1 MSDGYASQGPPYAVP
16 YRASRFVLA
25 VALTISFFTAPF
37 AAEAQQAA
45 KVFRVGFLTAYS
57 EGADPTPLF
66 APVLPRDGYALSA
79 TSVKPHACCRYMQG
93 PIDATLALRTS
104 HGVVPR
110 AVEQVE
116 VGVLEAAFPIICEP
130 MAAKQRPLSVVD
142 AQFSLPFGIAVALVR
157 GAASPDEFTLSTIA
171 DPTVRGLMQRV
182 TAVRDPKLDALYPR
196 AWASWVRIALR
207 DGRSIEA
214 RIEHPRGD
222 PENFPAPAE
231 MDAKF
236 RKLAGRV
243 LPPGAVER
251 LAAAIDTFPDAE
263 RATAVLAAA
272 VPSGR

>member
-1 MSDGYASQGPPYAVP
+1 
-16 YRASRFVLA
+16 
-25 VALTISFFTAPF
+25 T
-37 AAEAQQAA
+37 
-45 KVFRVGFLTAYS
+45 
-57 EGADPTPLF
+57 
-66 APVLPRDGYALSA
+66 
-79 TSVKPHACCRYMQG
+79 
-93 PIDATLALRTS
+93 DATGAPPTWQ
-104 HGVVPR
+104 GVGRR

-214 RIEHPRGD
+214 RVEHPRGD

-236 RKLAGRV
+236 RKVAWRIR
-243 LPPGAVER
+243 PPGSLER
-251 LAAAIDTFPDAE
+251 LADAIDSFHVDYHYST
-263 RATAVLAAA
+263 
-272 VPSGR
+272 VPP